1 MCNGKAWALDI
12 RTRWTVLISSLVSE
26 IVGNFHSG
34 QLSIRAA
41 AAMGVMLHLQ
51 HSAPSPS
58 QVAIGLILFGLVA
71 LLVDYARMLLL
82 RSKMVGGVPTV
93 L

>member
-1 MCNGKAWALDI
+1 
-12 RTRWTVLISSLVSE
+12 
-26 IVGNFHSG
+26 
-34 QLSIRAA
+34 
-41 AAMGVMLHLQ
+41 MGVMLHLQ
-51 HSAPSPS
+51 HSAPSAS